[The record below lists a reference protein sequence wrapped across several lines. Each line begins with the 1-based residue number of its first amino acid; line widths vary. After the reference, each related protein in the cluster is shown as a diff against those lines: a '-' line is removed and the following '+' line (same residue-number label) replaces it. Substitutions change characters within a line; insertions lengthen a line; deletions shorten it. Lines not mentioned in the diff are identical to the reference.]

1 MKNGFE
7 LSVIVAAGLLAAATL
22 YLIHADDGGQA
33 ATFGYESIEYDDLV
47 SRNARLGVY
56 AVPEDHERQACF
68 SISGGNATFP
78 LDFLSDAVSVY
89 APTPS
94 QEDNAAPPLGLL
106 SWNIEESSNLSQP
119 IDPILLDLLFWHMEE
134 TSGIGRGAQ
143 FSDAPEFYTGLDTYV
158 KTSLALE
165 VIERYGFDAVRIATD
180 NNPQQIPDSMYRF
193 DCPFEHLSGKAVLRV
208 MFEPH
213 FWDDA
218 PAYVN
223 VTRND
228 AGLPTLTNADIRVFD
243 GGINSTV
250 LFYNDLD
257 REITIRSTDPV
268 HYQRSED
275 DRYYLSQEPERLFEN
290 SFAKATNEDEIR
302 IPPGKA
308 FSHRFSSWHTPHD
321 TPLNYTITP
330 PNLRG
335 TVTVTPFYGCAPS
348 QDIFLPYAKVH
359 RVPEPPSHLPQ
370 GYGYECGFYN
380 YPEAATYYYANGT
393 QSAEFGGRLG
403 HGINP
408 EFLASGGLAVR
419 LEDVKPYG
427 YPPEEHE
434 SDKFTRMA
442 ERFPANSMTAYV
454 SGHPAVLEKER
465 YGDSTFG
472 RLTVY
477 LDYDTWYVIEGGMTF
492 SELYRIAE
500 SIPLGEGDGPSSVPE
515 TFANPFEG
523 QPLIIRILD
532 PGEVY
537 QPGRP
542 ISFDIMTQGLVHD
555 VGRLGVTITDSAGG
569 TVWQSPPTIGVGG
582 AKIGYVDYGWSTGYD
597 FEAPRIR
604 DPGHYTVT
612 ASWNGVTAQHKFQ
625 IREEPQFSLL
635 QDMVPERA
643 HGEALLLSFGSDCSR
658 QGTGQGSAAAGAGIE
673 ETKNSLRQNNELLAL
688 VFERQ
693 EAVINDE
700 KRARSYTVPGQVIA
714 CIENIRN
721 DIARLA
727 EILEQA
733 GDTPDADMRRL
744 SRTKS
749 AACRARSYSPPWNS
763 TSDSRSSLDGSNPK
777 AMLVKG
783 KSLSR
788 LGEREGAIEAYEEA
802 VETNPDL
809 AEAWSRLGYALSV
822 EDLHQRAI
830 QSFDQAI
837 RADPNHADA
846 YIGKA
851 FTMMILER
859 YDEALENVEKAVR
872 IKPDVLAYREIH
884 RSLLDFSKHG

>member
-1 MKNGFE
+1 MKSGFE
-7 LSVIVAAGLLAAATL
+7 LSVIAAAALLAAATL
-22 YLIHADDGGQA
+22 YLIHTDDGRPG
-33 ATFGYESIEYDDLV
+33 TFGYESIEYDDLV
-47 SRNARLGVY
+47 SRNARLGLY
-56 AVPEDHERQACF
+56 AVPDDYERPACF
-68 SISGGNATFP
+68 SVSGANATHP

-89 APTPS
+89 APIPSPEDSTP
-94 QEDNAAPPLGLL
+94 PPLGLL

-119 IDPILLDLLFWHMEE
+119 IDPVLLDLLFWHMEK

-143 FSDAPEFYTGLDTYV
+143 FSDAPEFYTGLDTDV

-180 NNPQQIPDSMYRF
+180 NNPQQIPDAMYRF
-193 DCPFEHLSGKAVLRV
+193 DCPFEYEGGKAVLRV

-228 AGLPTLTNADIRVFD
+228 AGLPVLTDDDIRVFD

-250 LFYNDLD
+250 LFYNDLG
-257 REITIRSTDPV
+257 REITIRSTDPA
-268 HYQRSED
+268 HYQRTED

-290 SFAKATNEDEIR
+290 SFAKDTNEDEIR

-335 TVTVTPFYGCAPS
+335 TVTVTPYYDCAPS

-359 RVPEPPSHLPQ
+359 RVPEPPSYLPP
-370 GYGYECGFYN
+370 GYGYECGFYH

-393 QSAEFGGRLG
+393 QSAEFKGRLG
-403 HGINP
+403 HGTNP

-419 LEDVKPYG
+419 LADVKPYG
-427 YPPEEHE
+427 YPPREHE

-454 SGHPAVLEKER
+454 NGHPAVLEKER
-465 YGDSTFG
+465 YGDDIFG
-472 RLTVY
+472 RLTIY
-477 LDYDTWYVIEGGMTF
+477 LDYDTWYVIEGGMVF

-500 SIPLGEGDGPSSVPE
+500 SIPLGEGDGPSSVPD
-515 TFANPFEG
+515 TLADPFEG
-523 QPLIIRILD
+523 KPLMVRISDLGEIYR
-532 PGEVY
+532 PG
-537 QPGRP
+537 QP
-542 ISFDIMTQGLVHD
+542 ISFDIQTQGSLHD
-555 VGRLGVTITDSAGG
+555 VGSLHVTITDSAGG
-569 TVWQSPPTIGVGG
+569 TVWQSPPTVGVGG
-582 AKIGYVDYGWSTGYD
+582 AKIGYVDYTWSAGYD
-597 FEAPRIR
+597 FEAPIIR
-604 DPGHYTVT
+604 DPGRYEMT
-612 ASWNGVTAQHKFQ
+612 ASWDGVTAQHKFQ
-625 IREEPQFSLL
+625 VRKEPQFSLL

-643 HGEALLLSFGSDCSR
+643 HGEALLLSFGNDCSR
-658 QGTGQGSAAAGAGIE
+658 QVTGQGFAAAGAGTE
-673 ETKNSLRQNNELLAL
+673 EAKNSLKQNNDLLGL

-700 KRARSYTVPGQVIA
+700 KRTRSYTVPSQVID

-721 DIARLA
+721 DSVRLA
-727 EILEQA
+727 EGLERAGETLDVDMLLLLRESEVLFHGHEYDRALQA
-733 GDTPDADMRRL
+733 ADFVL
-744 SRTKS
+744 E
-749 AACRARSYSPPWNS
+749 N
-763 TSDSRSSLDGSNPK
+763 LDGDNPD

-788 LGEREGAIEAYEEA
+788 MGENEGAIKAYEEV

-822 EDLHQRAI
+822 EGMHQRAI

-846 YIGKA
+846 YVGKA
-851 FTMMILER
+851 FTLMILER
-859 YDEALENVEKAVR
+859 YDEALENVEEAVR

-884 RSLLDFSKHG
+884 RSLLDFSKYV